1 MKFNEKH
8 RNLYKTTTNSTTQV
22 NYLNLK
28 RVRLQKNCTIELP
41 TEDVGEEPSKLL
53 STILENFC

>member
-28 RVRLQKNCTIELP
+28 RVRLQKVCTIELP
-41 TEDVGEEPSKLL
+41 TEDAEEEPTL
-53 STILENFC
+53 